1 MHFSS
6 QFFIFGVEIRK
17 MTKKTNLK
25 ILMVGT
31 TTLLMGLNVFVSPL
45 QAATGQSASDAAAH
59 QSKAV
64 LDAAAGSSNS
74 NDGASNKNN
83 CVQPTSAPLSDSGQ
97 QSDQNQVG
105 SQSQPKTPVQ
115 PETPTFSEPKSKTP
129 FPDSETVTPSKP
141 KNNVKSLFKA
151 QAKKHVVTKNV
162 VKKTAVNKKKPVTQ
176 APKIEVKHNKV
187 NTAKAVTVA
196 TPKSKVERGSVE
208 KVSVKKSAPKAAA
221 LPQTGQKQNQSVLIG
236 IALSAVALIVGF
248 FGRAKKN

>member
-1 MHFSS
+1 
-6 QFFIFGVEIRK
+6 

-97 QSDQNQVG
+97 QSDQKDGDQNQVG

-141 KNNVKSLFKA
+141 KNNVKSFFKA
-151 QAKKHVVTKNV
+151 QAKKHAVTKNV

-176 APKIEVKHNKV
+176 APKIEVEHNKV

-221 LPQTGQKQNQSVLIG
+221 LPQTGRKQNQSVLIG